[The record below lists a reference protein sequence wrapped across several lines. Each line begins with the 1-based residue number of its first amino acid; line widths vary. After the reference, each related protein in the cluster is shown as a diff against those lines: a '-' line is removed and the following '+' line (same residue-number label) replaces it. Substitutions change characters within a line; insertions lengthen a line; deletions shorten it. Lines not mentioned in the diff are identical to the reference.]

1 MKELTAKEAALNWL
15 YDWMSGF
22 DERFM
27 TREADSLEKLLIER
41 DKGKWISVED
51 RLPEAGQETLIR
63 IPVCERFNIENGK
76 YKGDGVWVGAWCDR
90 RGNGQHYKVSHWMPK
105 PPEPPTK

>member
-1 MKELTAKEAALNWL
+1 MKELTAREAALNWL

-27 TREADSLEKLLIER
+27 IREADSLEKLLIER

-51 RLPEAGQETLIR
+51 ELPPYKLSLLCWRPIDHK
-63 IPVCERFNIENGK
+63 ERPY
-76 YKGDGVWVGAWCDR
+76 YK
-90 RGNGQHYKVSHWMPK
+90 SMI
-105 PPEPPTK
+105 